1 MTILF
6 ETIKLKNQIFHLK
19 QKLINVEKQKG
30 YTHSKTIKYSKQLD
44 KLISK
49 FHSITL
55 N

>member
-1 MTILF
+1 MTILL
-6 ETIKLKNQIFHLK
+6 ETIKLKNQIFQLK
-19 QKLINVEKQKG
+19 QKLITVEKQKG
-30 YTHSKTIKYSKQLD
+30 STHPKTIKYSKELD